1 MTQRKQPDYS
11 KVIIYKIVC
20 NDLSINQ
27 IYVGSTIDFN
37 ARKYRHKHRCKK
49 ADNNAFNYKLYKFIN
64 EHGGWQNFTMV
75 EIEKFRCNDRRE
87 AFARERYWFEKLNIE
102 KLNVLKPLH
111 NNNEYDNYLMK
122 WETEP
127 VKHDDLKFE
136 TYYEKNK
143 EERLEYFKKKYNEK
157 KNISL

>member
-1 MTQRKQPDYS
+1 
-11 KVIIYKIVC
+11 
-20 NDLSINQ
+20 
-27 IYVGSTIDFN
+27 
-37 ARKYRHKHRCKK
+37 
-49 ADNNAFNYKLYKFIN
+49 
-64 EHGGWQNFTMV
+64 
-75 EIEKFRCNDRRE
+75 
-87 AFARERYWFEKLNIE
+87 
-102 KLNVLKPLH
+102 
-111 NNNEYDNYLMK
+111 MK